1 MTEKLEINQTVWF
14 IEHIFFTN
22 EGLCEGTIVKIG
34 TKYITVKR
42 RNREFKFDRKTF
54 TQQSTVGYKGRMY
67 LTEEAYMEEIELK
80 SNIKCIQN
88 SFSHIG
94 CKVTLEQT
102 RKILEILEIN
112 EQGIK

>member
-1 MTEKLEINQTVWF
+1 MTGKIEVNQIVWF
-14 IEHIFFTN
+14 LEVIFYKN
-22 EGLCEGTIVKIG
+22 DELCEGTVTKIG

-42 RNREFKFDRKTF
+42 NRREFKFDKETLVEVTPNGQKR
-54 TQQSTVGYKGRMY
+54 RMY
-67 LTEEAYMEEIELK
+67 LTEQSYMEEMELK

-112 EQGIK
+112 